1 MNQILNENIL
11 STKLGLDALLEIS
24 KTAQLLSNQL
34 LGLHRSLAMGENKFF
49 AVTQST
55 PASSGYCSI
64 NASYENICLNSNKK
78 LSRKLDS
85 SQTDTSLTSS
95 SPDTS
100 CSLKRSLFSSASLS
114 RSVSTSSLL
123 EPPPES
129 ASKKQKMS
137 TSYSKSKSIPI
148 TPHKNQTIAA
158 PAIPKIK
165 EIRKKMNKMSGKEKL
180 KLRLIYND
188 LLEN

>member
-64 NASYENICLNSNKK
+64 NGSYENICFNSNQK

-85 SQTDTSLTSS
+85 SQTDTSMSSS

-100 CSLKRSLFSSASLS
+100 CSLKRSLFSNANLS

-123 EPPPES
+123 EPPQS
-129 ASKKQKMS
+129 ATKKQKLS
-137 TSYSKSKSIPI
+137 TSYSKSKSMSI
-148 TPHKNQTIAA
+148 TPHKNQMISA
-158 PAIPKIK
+158 PAVPKIK
-165 EIRKKMNKMSGKEKL
+165 EIRKKMSKMSGKEKL